1 MKPAPS
7 DKPSQQPSDDPD
19 MLPHYDFSAATRGR
33 YAARYAE
40 GSNVVVLAPDVAAVF
55 PNSEAVNEALRT
67 LVRLTRSSEA
77 NTKAAT

>member
-1 MKPAPS
+1 
-7 DKPSQQPSDDPD
+7 
-19 MLPHYDFSAATRGR
+19 MLPHYDFRGAARGK

-67 LVRLTRSSEA
+67 LVRLTRSREA